1 MFAIIVML
9 IGGLGL
15 FIYGMNLMSK
25 AIERVAGTRLRAIL
39 KAFTKNRF
47 FGLLAGTAFTAIIQ
61 SSSAAT
67 VMVVS
72 FVNSGIMT
80 LSEASG
86 VIMGANIGTTVTAL
100 IVSFKISEFAPI
112 FIFLGALM
120 AFYFKKPIIRKSGD
134 IVLGFG
140 LLFLGISMM
149 SSSMANLRDIE
160 SVGQFLRGF
169 TNPFLA
175 LLLGLVITSV
185 VQSSS
190 VTVSIMVLMGAE
202 GLIGLDICLYMIL
215 GCNIGACTSSLIASV
230 SGTRNGKRAALI
242 HLLFNVFSS
251 FILFL
256 LITFAKEGV
265 EAVIRAVAFS
275 DGTINSLGREVAIA
289 HFVFKVFSV
298 IILYPAMNLI
308 IKLTDL
314 LVRKKDEEEDSGQMV
329 THFISATR
337 PNPAIAIYLAIQE
350 TYRMAHMAKDNLNA
364 AMESLYTGDVS
375 NAEKVKKTED
385 YIDFLNIELSN
396 YLVKINQNSLPYE
409 DQARINGYFH
419 VISDIER
426 IGDYAINISEAAV
439 QLAENN
445 IRFSEESI
453 GELKLMMLNVN
464 KMQEYALEMF
474 GERNETHMDQIQ
486 ILENEIDN
494 MERDFQLKH
503 IERLNAGKCSAQAG
517 IFFSDIVSEL
527 ERIAD
532 HLMNVAFAVTESRSD
547 KDQEHLAKIVL
558 K

>member
-1 MFAIIVML
+1 MFTIIVML

-25 AIERVAGTRLRAIL
+25 AIERVAGSRLRSIL

-72 FVNSGIMT
+72 FVNSGLMT
-80 LSEASG
+80 LAEASG

-149 SSSMANLRDIE
+149 SSSMGDLRSIE
-160 SVGQFLRGF
+160 SVQKFLMNF

-175 LLLGLVITSV
+175 VLLGLVITSV

-190 VTVSIMVLMGAE
+190 VTVSIMVLMGAQ

-215 GCNIGACTSSLIASV
+215 GCNIGACTSALLAGF

-242 HLLFNVFSS
+242 HFLFNLISS
-251 FILFL
+251 IVLFL
-256 LITFAKEGV
+256 LITFAKEAV
-265 EAVIRAVAFS
+265 EAVVRAVAFS
-275 DGTINSLGREVAIA
+275 DGTINSLGREIAIA

-298 IILYPAMNLI
+298 IIMYPFMNYI
-308 IKLTDL
+308 IKLTDI
-314 LVRKKDEEEDSGQMV
+314 LVKKKEGEEDSGEMV
-329 THFISATR
+329 THFISNTR

-350 TYRMAHMAKDNLNA
+350 SYRMAHMAKNNLNA
-364 AMESLYTGDVS
+364 AMESLYTGNVS
-375 NAEKVKKTED
+375 NAEKIQETEN
-385 YIDFLNIELSN
+385 YIDFLNIQISD
-396 YLVKINQNSLPYE
+396 YLVRINQNSLPYE
-409 DQARINGYFH
+409 DQARISGYFH

-439 QLAENN
+439 QLSENN
-445 IRFSEESI
+445 IRFSPESI
-453 GELKLMMLNVN
+453 NELKAMMDNLNQ
-464 KMQEYALEMF
+464 MQDYALEMF
-474 GERNETHMDQIQ
+474 GERNETHMEEIQ
-486 ILENEIDN
+486 RLENEVDD
-494 MERDFQLKH
+494 MERDYQLAH
-503 IERLNAGKCSAQAG
+503 INRLNEGKCSAQAG

-532 HLMNVAFAVTESRSD
+532 HAMNIAFAVTESRKKD
-547 KDQEHLAKIVL
+547 DQEHLAKIVL

>member
-1 MFAIIVML
+1 MFIIIVTL

-25 AIERVAGTRLRAIL
+25 AIERVAGSRLRNIL

-80 LSEASG
+80 LTEASG

-100 IVSFKISEFAPI
+100 IVSFKISEVAPI

-120 AFYFKKPIIRKSGD
+120 AFYIKKPIIRKSGD

-149 SSSMANLRDIE
+149 STAMGNLRDIE
-160 SVGQFLRGF
+160 SVGNFLRNF

-175 LLLGLVITSV
+175 LLLGLVVTSI

-215 GCNIGACTSSLIASV
+215 GCNIGACTSSLIAAY

-242 HLLFNVFSS
+242 HFLFNLFSS
-251 FILFL
+251 IILFL

-275 DGTINSLGREVAIA
+275 DGTINSLGREVAMA
-289 HFVFKVFSV
+289 HFVFKIFSV
-298 IILYPAMNLI
+298 LILYPVMNLI
-308 IKLTDL
+308 IKLTDI
-314 LVRKKDEEEDSGQMV
+314 LVRKKEDEEDSGEMV
-329 THFISATR
+329 THFISAVR

-364 AMESLYTGDVS
+364 AMESLYTGDTS

-439 QLAENN
+439 QLSENN
-445 IRFSEESI
+445 IRFSQESI
-453 GELKLMMLNVN
+453 NELKAMVRNLNQ
-464 KMQEYALEMF
+464 MHEYALEMF
-474 GERNETHMDQIQ
+474 GERNETHLDEIQ
-486 ILENEIDN
+486 ILENEVDD
-494 MERDFQLKH
+494 MERDYQLKH

-532 HLMNVAFAVTESRSD
+532 HLMNIAFAVTESRSD
-547 KDQEHLAKIVL
+547 KEQEHLAKIVL

>member
-25 AIERVAGTRLRAIL
+25 AIERVAGSRLRNIL

-80 LSEASG
+80 LAEASG

-149 SSSMANLRDIE
+149 SSSMASLRDIE
-160 SVGQFLRGF
+160 SVGQFLRNF

-215 GCNIGACTSSLIASV
+215 GCNIGACTSSMIASF

-242 HLLFNVFSS
+242 HFLFNLISS
-251 FILFL
+251 IILFL

-275 DGTINSLGREVAIA
+275 DGTINSLGREVAMA

-298 IILYPAMNLI
+298 IILYPVMNYI

-314 LVRKKDEEEDSGQMV
+314 LVKKKEEDEDSGQMV
-329 THFISATR
+329 THFISAAR

-364 AMESLYTGDVS
+364 AMESLYTGNVS
-375 NAEKVKKTED
+375 NEEKVRKTEE

-426 IGDYAINISEAAV
+426 IGDYAVNISEAAV
-439 QLAENN
+439 QLSENN
-445 IRFSEESI
+445 IRFSPESI
-453 GELKLMMLNVN
+453 DELKVMMDHVN
-464 KMQEYALEMF
+464 QMQEYALEMF
-474 GERNETHMDQIQ
+474 GERNETHLDELQ
-486 ILENEIDN
+486 ILENDVDN
-494 MERDFQLKH
+494 LEREYQLKH

-532 HLMNVAFAVTESRSD
+532 HLMNIAFAVTESRSD
-547 KDQEHLAKIVL
+547 KEQAHLAKIVL

>member
-1 MFAIIVML
+1 MFTIIVML

-25 AIERVAGTRLRAIL
+25 AIERVAGSRLRNIL

-47 FGLLAGTAFTAIIQ
+47 FGLLAGTAFTAVIQ

-100 IVSFKISEFAPI
+100 IVSFKISEVAPI
-112 FIFLGALM
+112 FLFIGALM
-120 AFYFKKPIIRKSGD
+120 AFYIKKPIIRKSGD

-149 SSSMANLRDIE
+149 STAMGDLRSIE
-160 SVGQFLRGF
+160 SVQNFLANF

-175 LLLGLVITSV
+175 VLLGLVITSV

-190 VTVSIMVLMGAE
+190 VTVSIMVLMGAQ

-215 GCNIGACTSSLIASV
+215 GCNMGACTSALLAGLSGSRNAKRASLI
-230 SGTRNGKRAALI
+230 
-242 HLLFNVFSS
+242 HFLFNLFSS
-251 FILFL
+251 IILFL
-256 LITFAKEGV
+256 LITFAKDAV
-265 EAVIRAVAFS
+265 ESVVRAVAFS
-275 DGTINSLGREVAIA
+275 DGTINSLGREIAIA

-298 IILYPAMNLI
+298 IILYPFMNLI
-308 IKLTDL
+308 IKLTGV
-314 LVRKKDEEEDSGQMV
+314 LVKKKEDEEDSGEMA

-375 NAEKVKKTED
+375 NVEKVQKTED
-385 YIDFLNIELSN
+385 YIDFLNIEISN

-439 QLAENN
+439 QLSENS

-453 GELKLMMLNVN
+453 KELKAMMRNLNQ
-464 KMQEYALEMF
+464 MIDYSLEMF
-474 GERNETHMDQIQ
+474 GERNETHMNEIQ
-486 ILENEIDN
+486 MLENEVDD
-494 MERDFQLKH
+494 MERDYQLRH

-532 HLMNVAFAVTESRSD
+532 HSMNIAFAVTESRKTED
-547 KDQEHLAKIVL
+547 REHLAKIVL